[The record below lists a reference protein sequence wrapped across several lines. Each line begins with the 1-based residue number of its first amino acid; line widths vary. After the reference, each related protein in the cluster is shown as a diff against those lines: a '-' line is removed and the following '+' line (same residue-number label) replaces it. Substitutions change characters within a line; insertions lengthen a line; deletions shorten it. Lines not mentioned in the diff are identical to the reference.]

1 MTKTKWLVGGV
12 VTSLMTGTLFGCA
25 QDLPQNQMIIVVL
38 IGIGMMNLGYG
49 SVMIVVQVIV
59 GIISMV
65 GDTIKINPLL
75 KIHRR
80 LNRINRLLN
89 LKVELEVVQR
99 EDLGLKYV
107 AIHKGSK
114 RILFKISG
122 FLVGFI

>member
-1 MTKTKWLVGGV
+1 
-12 VTSLMTGTLFGCA
+12 
-25 QDLPQNQMIIVVL
+25 MIIVVL

-65 GDTIKINPLL
+65 GDTIKISPPL

-89 LKVELEVVQR
+89 LKVELEAVQR
-99 EDLGLKYV
+99 EDLG
-107 AIHKGSK
+107 A
-114 RILFKISG
+114 KICRNT
-122 FLVGFI
+122 